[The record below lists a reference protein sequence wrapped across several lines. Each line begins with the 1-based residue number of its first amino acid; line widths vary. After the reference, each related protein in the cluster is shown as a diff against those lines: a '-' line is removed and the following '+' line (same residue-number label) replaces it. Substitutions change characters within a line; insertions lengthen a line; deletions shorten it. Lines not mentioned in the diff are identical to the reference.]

1 MGMYF
6 VTGLDHVDYDKSGVM
21 VGHDNPKAVSLP
33 RSHTFGFFKELED
46 AKYTVES
53 NDCDINEGGYYKY
66 MVIEYID
73 DGYCYPTAAEIAWY
87 RWEGTEEKGKYIDIP
102 KPDSTRSTCNF
113 AF

>member
-6 VTGLDHVDYDKSGVM
+6 VTGLDHVGYDKVTDMG
-21 VGHDNPKAVSLP
+21 DLKLPLP
-33 RSHTFGFFKELED
+33 RSRTFGFFKELED
-46 AKYTVES
+46 AKYAVES
-53 NDCDINEGGYYKY
+53 NEGDINAGGYYKY
-66 MVIEYID
+66 IVIEYID

-87 RWEGTEEKGKYIDIP
+87 RWEGTEENGKYIDIP